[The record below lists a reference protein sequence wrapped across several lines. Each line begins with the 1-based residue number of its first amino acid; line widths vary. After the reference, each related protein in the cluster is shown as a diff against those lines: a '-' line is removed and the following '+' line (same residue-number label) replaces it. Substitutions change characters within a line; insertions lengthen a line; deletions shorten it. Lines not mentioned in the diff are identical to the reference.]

1 MCQKFPLVV
10 QRRTR
15 YNKNMEIV
23 IPNES
28 LRKSVN
34 TLLEAFP
41 IMSPSLFGTGSPKKP
56 FQSYLVLLRFCDFFA
71 KSNLTAFSNKG
82 AKKKRNFEDFDQ
94 ILLTVTLNI

>member
-15 YNKNMEIV
+15 YNKNMQIV

-41 IMSPSLFGTGSPKKP
+41 IMSPSFFGTGSPKKP
-56 FQSYLVLLRFCDFFA
+56 FQSYLVLLRFCDFF
-71 KSNLTAFSNKG
+71 
-82 AKKKRNFEDFDQ
+82 RQ
-94 ILLTVTLNI
+94 IKLNCFL